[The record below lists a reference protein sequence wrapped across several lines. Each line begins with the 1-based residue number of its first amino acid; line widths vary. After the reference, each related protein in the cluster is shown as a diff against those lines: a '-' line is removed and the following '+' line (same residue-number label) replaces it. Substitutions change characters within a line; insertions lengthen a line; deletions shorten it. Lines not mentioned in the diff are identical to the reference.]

1 MFHNIRRFIV
11 SRYLAEMN
19 IKHLS
24 KYPQLVG
31 YCFDAITGSIHLDGR
46 YERDELDFLEK
57 HVFPR
62 LNLNGS
68 CIDIGANIGNH
79 SLSFAAFFNQVI
91 SLEPHPTTFRLLEI
105 NAELVSNVKAYNI
118 GASNEHGKLE
128 VAINKLNQG
137 ATSIGA
143 SIRTD
148 TDTVMFDLIRLDDF
162 EELKS
167 VNPVSFIKLD
177 VEGHEVDA
185 ILGAKNLLLNDSPVI
200 AIEILRSEIDNGTC
214 ESVELLKKFG
224 YKNFYEMREKGW
236 LGRLSRRPKKLAR
249 TIITLITG
257 LRPSTAAEVGRVL
270 KFEKRTYPMLIC
282 TTDLELTL

>member
-57 HVFPR
+57 HVFPK
-62 LNLNGS
+62 LNLSGS

-79 SLSFAAFFNQVI
+79 SLSFAVFFDQVI

-105 NAELVSNVKAYNI
+105 NAELVSNVKAYNV
-118 GASNEHGKLE
+118 GASNEHRKLE
-128 VAINKLNQG
+128 VAINKPNQG
-137 ATSIGA
+137 ATSIGE
-143 SIRTD
+143 SIKTD
-148 TDTVMFDLIRLDDF
+148 TDTVVFDLIRLDDF
-162 EELKS
+162 EELKTS
-167 VNPVSFIKLD
+167 TPVSFIKLD

-185 ILGAKNLLLNDSPVI
+185 ILGAKNLLLNDNPVI

-214 ESVELLKKFG
+214 ESVELLKKLG

-249 TIITLITG
+249 TIVTLTTG
-257 LRPSTAAEVGRVL
+257 SRPSKAAELGRVWKL
-270 KFEKRTYPMLIC
+270 ENRSYPMLVC